1 MMELCMK
8 NAGGDTIRITDVRSG
23 SIKVTVQGSPRD
35 IARLLDQINARN
47 LTEVEGLPIQD
58 CRILSEDFLSD
69 VGQHSNA
76 EKWEL
81 IADIVNNPKIAR
93 QLSGSDLSDAD
104 LSNAILISADLTNAD
119 LSGADLSTAD
129 LRSFRSFLDIR
140 NLRNLRDLLNRL
152 NRLDR
157 LDRLNC
163 LDHNANLEGADLT
176 DAIVEGCQ
184 FGDGVGLS
192 AIEKEHLKRRG
203 GIFNDAP
210 GDRSSVETPSPNRR

>member
-1 MMELCMK
+1 MK

-23 SIKVTVQGSPRD
+23 SIKLTVQGSPRD

-47 LTEVEGLPIQD
+47 LTEVEGLPIQN
-58 CRILSEDFLSD
+58 CQILNADFLAD
-69 VGQHSNA
+69 VGQGSNS

-81 IADIVNNPKIAR
+81 INGIVNNPKIAR
-93 QLSGSDLSDAD
+93 QMSGADLSDAD

-129 LRSFRSFLDIR
+129 LRSFRSFLDISD
-140 NLRNLRDLLNRL
+140 LLDLLNL
-152 NRLDR
+152 LD
-157 LDRLNC
+157 LF
-163 LDHNANLEGADLT
+163 DHNANLQGADLT
-176 DAIVEGCQ
+176 DTIVEGCQ

-210 GDRSSVETPSPNRR
+210 GDRSSVETPSPTRR

>member
-140 NLRNLRDLLNRL
+140 DRLNRL

>member
-1 MMELCMK
+1 MK

-23 SIKVTVQGSPRD
+23 SIKLTVQGSPRD

-47 LTEVEGLPIQD
+47 FTEVEGLSIRD
-58 CRILSEDFLSD
+58 CRILSEDLLSD
-69 VGQHSNA
+69 VGQHSNT

-81 IADIVNNPKIAR
+81 INGIVNNPKIAR
-93 QLSGSDLSDAD
+93 QMSGADLSDAD

-129 LRSFRSFLDIR
+129 LRSVRLFLD
-140 NLRNLRDLLNRL
+140 LLDSLLRDR
-152 NRLDR
+152 RDRRDR
-157 LDRLNC
+157 L
-163 LDHNANLEGADLT
+163 ASKTNLQGTDLT
-176 DAIVEGCQ
+176 DTIVEGYQ

-210 GDRSSVETPSPNRR
+210 GDRSSVETPSPPRR

>member
-1 MMELCMK
+1 MK

-47 LTEVEGLPIQD
+47 LTEVEGLPIQN
-58 CRILSEDFLSD
+58 CQILNADFLAD
-69 VGQHSNA
+69 VGQGSNS

-81 IADIVNNPKIAR
+81 INGIVNNPKIAR
-93 QLSGSDLSDAD
+93 QMSGADLSDAD

-129 LRSFRSFLDIR
+129 LRSVRLFLDLLDSL
-140 NLRNLRDLLNRL
+140 LRDRRDLL
-152 NRLDR
+152 
-157 LDRLNC
+157 
-163 LDHNANLEGADLT
+163 ASKTNLQGTDLT
-176 DAIVEGCQ
+176 DTIVEGCQ

-210 GDRSSVETPSPNRR
+210 GDRSSVETPSPTRR

>member
-1 MMELCMK
+1 MYE

-129 LRSFRSFLDIR
+129 LRSFL
-140 NLRNLRDLLNRL
+140 NLRDLRDLLDLRDRLNLRDLRNRL
-152 NRLDR
+152 VH
-157 LDRLNC
+157 LNC

-210 GDRSSVETPSPNRR
+210 GDRSSVETSSPTRR